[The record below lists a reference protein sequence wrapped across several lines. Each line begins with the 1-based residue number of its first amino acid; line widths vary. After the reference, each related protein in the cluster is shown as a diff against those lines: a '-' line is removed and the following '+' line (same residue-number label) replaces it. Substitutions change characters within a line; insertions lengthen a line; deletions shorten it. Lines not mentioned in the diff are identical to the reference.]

1 MIRIV
6 LDAIF
11 GACIGS
17 IFCRLIDCEEY
28 FHAVLTIVTM
38 LVVFLILLG

>member
-1 MIRIV
+1 M
-6 LDAIF
+6 LYAIF

-28 FHAVLTIVTM
+28 FHAVLTIVAM
-38 LVVFLILLG
+38 IVVFFILLGFR